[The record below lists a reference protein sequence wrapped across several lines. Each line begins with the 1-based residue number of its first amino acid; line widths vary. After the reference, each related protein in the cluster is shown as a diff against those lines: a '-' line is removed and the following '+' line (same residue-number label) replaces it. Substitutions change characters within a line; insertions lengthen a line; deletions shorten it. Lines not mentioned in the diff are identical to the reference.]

1 MTKKAPVPA
10 LAEGLARARSL
21 AAEMN
26 SATDDLNTALQDV
39 EKAITGLDLGV
50 TARVVM
56 QADEDTPWC
65 SYLTFGKERQNW
77 RLLYEAGMD
86 EENWTTNPLVSTSRA
101 TRLMAVD
108 FLLPLVEELIKT
120 AGEEVEK
127 VRAKAKAVRQVA
139 AKLRE
144 GAGALSESED
154 IPF

>member
-1 MTKKAPVPA
+1 MAKKAPVPA

-26 SATDDLNTALQDV
+26 SATDGLNTALQDV
-39 EKAITGLDLGV
+39 EKAITDLDLGV
-50 TARVVM
+50 TARVLM
-56 QADEDTPWC
+56 QSEDDGPWC
-65 SYLTFGKERQNW
+65 SFLCFGKERQVW
-77 RLLYEAGMD
+77 RLLYEAGTD
-86 EENWTTNPLVSTSRA
+86 EEDWSSNPLVSTSRA
-101 TRLMAVD
+101 TRLIAVD

-127 VRAKAKAVRQVA
+127 VRAKADQVRQVA

-144 GAGALSESED
+144 GAGASGGHED